1 MCPTCEPFSA
11 RFRLIRSFDYRLL
24 VRQAKTLVDD
34 GVLRLLP
41 GSAPFDHGSM
51 PRPNGDVHRISCA
64 ECSQHFRLV
73 REAYGS
79 AGMWEQV
86 NTEAT
91 V

>member
-1 MCPTCEPFSA
+1 MCETCEPFSDKFK
-11 RFRLIRSFDYRLL
+11 RIRSFDYRSL

-34 GVLRLLP
+34 GTLDLLP
-41 GSAPFDHGSM
+41 GSAPFEGGSS

-64 ECSQHFRLV
+64 ACRQEFRLV

-79 AGMWEQV
+79 AGMWELV
-86 NTEAT
+86 NDVA